1 MRRTLSDQQALVYLI
16 LCPQGSCA
24 LIVTPSSHP
33 VPVIGLDLRTL
44 RSGRVVTLTL
54 GLGMREDGSPDGISP
69 GRPRF
74 GEGILG
80 GAEHS
85 GLPRFGLLLRKI
97 LGELGRQLA
106 QPLEEALRR
115 TSVTDAVLIP
125 CGRTASIPWHAT
137 TWRDERGTT
146 SLSATLK
153 SVAYAP
159 SAGSWMSARKRAVR
173 TARLPAHLVGIA
185 NPRGSSP
192 PLFGAEAELRQ
203 ISTGFAP
210 EAQDVAFGPDATG
223 AFLTQQLSRAT
234 HLHLGCHGKMWHDG
248 KDRAALML
256 ADAEQLAM
264 SRIRHLAG
272 ENLRLVVAAAC
283 ESGTLELF
291 QQPEEANSLSTA
303 FLHAGAAGVLGAL
316 WQIPDLPTALLLTRF
331 YELLGAEPDGD
342 PARALT
348 EAQTWMR
355 TLTRRAA
362 RRYLAE
368 RPLLKALQTS
378 GTLRGA
384 GRRAR
389 PRPTHPFRPPSALE
403 RLRMPYAGP
412 EYWAGFVLHGC

>member
-1 MRRTLSDQQALVYLI
+1 MDSQKR
-16 LCPQGSCA
+16 QGRH
-24 LIVTPSSHP
+24 TDP
-33 VPVIGLDLRTL
+33 
-44 RSGRVVTLTL
+44 RSGNAGGRQ
-54 GLGMREDGSPDGISP
+54 P
-69 GRPRF
+69 GRDLARASPFRR
-74 GEGILG
+74 GVLG

-97 LGELGRQLA
+97 LGELGPQLA

-125 CGRTASIPWHAT
+125 CGRTASIPWHAA

-159 SAGSWMSARKRAVR
+159 SAGSWMSAREGAVR

-210 EAQDVAFGPDATG
+210 EAQDVAFGSDATG
-223 AFLTQQLSRAT
+223 AFLTQQLPRAT

-248 KDRAALML
+248 KDRAALTL
-256 ADAEQLAM
+256 ADAEQLTM
-264 SRIRHLAG
+264 SRIRRLAG

-291 QQPEEANSLSTA
+291 QQPEEANGLSTA

-389 PRPTHPFRPPSALE
+389 PRPTHPFRHPSALE

-412 EYWAGFVLHGC
+412 EYWAGFILHGC